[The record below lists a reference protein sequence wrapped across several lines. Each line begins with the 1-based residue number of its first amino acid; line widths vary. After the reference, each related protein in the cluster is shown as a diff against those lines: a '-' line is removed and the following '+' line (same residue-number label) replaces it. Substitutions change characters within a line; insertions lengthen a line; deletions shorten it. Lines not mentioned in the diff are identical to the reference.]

1 MTEEIL
7 IVDDEPD
14 IRALISLSLEDEG
27 FATVQAAD
35 GAAARDVLSSR
46 QPSAAI
52 LDIWMRESDMDGLE
66 LLNWCRSIYPE
77 MPVIM
82 ISGHGTIATAV
93 QAIRQGAYDFVEKPF
108 KTERLLLTV
117 RRALQTR
124 RLEQENAA
132 LRSQTGQTEAPRLI
146 GQSAAIRQLG
156 QQVEKLAPT
165 ASRVLI
171 SGPSGSGKET
181 LARVIH
187 AQSGRGEQPFVVA
200 ACGRL
205 TAERADAEL
214 FGSEQLQAGRRVV
227 GLLEQANRGTLYFD
241 EICDLPPETQGRI
254 VRAVA
259 EQRFRRIGGASEVV
273 ADVRIISASSRD
285 IPAAIADGS
294 LREDLFYR
302 LGVVQLEIPPLS
314 RRREDISLLAK
325 HFAAHQCQILGRPL
339 VKLGEDLLNA
349 MRACSWPGQVRQ
361 LRNALESMIILA
373 PNEADIVLGA
383 SALPAQLLA
392 DNTGGQSAVTAEEM
406 LSLPLRQARE
416 AFEKEYMTA
425 QLDRFAGHISQMAKF
440 VGMER
445 SALHRKLKALGV
457 QAADEDKD
465 Q

>member
-1 MTEEIL
+1 M
-7 IVDDEPD
+7 
-14 IRALISLSLEDEG
+14 G
-27 FATVQAAD
+27 
-35 GAAARDVLSSR
+35 
-46 QPSAAI
+46 
-52 LDIWMRESDMDGLE
+52 
-66 LLNWCRSIYPE
+66 
-77 MPVIM
+77 
-82 ISGHGTIATAV
+82 GT
-93 QAIRQGAYDFVEKPF
+93 
-108 KTERLLLTV
+108 
-117 RRALQTR
+117 
-124 RLEQENAA
+124 
-132 LRSQTGQTEAPRLI
+132 
-146 GQSAAIRQLG
+146 AIRQLG

>member
-1 MTEEIL
+1 M
-7 IVDDEPD
+7 
-14 IRALISLSLEDEG
+14 
-27 FATVQAAD
+27 
-35 GAAARDVLSSR
+35 
-46 QPSAAI
+46 
-52 LDIWMRESDMDGLE
+52 
-66 LLNWCRSIYPE
+66 
-77 MPVIM
+77 
-82 ISGHGTIATAV
+82 
-93 QAIRQGAYDFVEKPF
+93 
-108 KTERLLLTV
+108 
-117 RRALQTR
+117 
-124 RLEQENAA
+124 
-132 LRSQTGQTEAPRLI
+132 
-146 GQSAAIRQLG
+146 
-156 QQVEKLAPT
+156 
-165 ASRVLI
+165 
-171 SGPSGSGKET
+171 
-181 LARVIH
+181 
-187 AQSGRGEQPFVVA
+187 A

-205 TAERADAEL
+205 TSERADAEL